1 MSVLFSMVNPV
12 GDAVLGLD
20 KALVGFWRV
29 IVLCHYSRREKK
41 VVRKTGALRIYKGL
55 RRDGPRR

>member
-1 MSVLFSMVNPV
+1 MSVSFSMVNPV

-29 IVLCHYSRREKK
+29 IILCHYSRKEKK
-41 VVRKTGALRIYKGL
+41 VV
-55 RRDGPRR
+55 